1 MPKREAAL
9 DGNPEALVNVKKEF
23 GDNPYELKNI
33 LKNWVRNK
41 NQDLK
46 VIPTDSIVIKVDKEA
61 VRRSGMMIPGD
72 SIPDYMHISLKGK
85 RALLQERVDD
95 ARNAERG
102 QLGTPH
108 LYRCQRRQGEPA
120 EHGEPLRSGR
130 SCLSFHSVRHQ

>member
-1 MPKREAAL
+1 MEYVEGTNEYVPIQPEYKKSIDQLYAEAEKQAL

-72 SIPDYMHISLKGK
+72 SIPRLHAHFAE
-85 RALLQERVDD
+85 RQTRPLQERVDD

-102 QLGTPH
+102 QLGTP
-108 LYRCQRRQGEPA
+108 P
-120 EHGEPLRSGR
+120 SI
-130 SCLSFHSVRHQ
+130 SLSA